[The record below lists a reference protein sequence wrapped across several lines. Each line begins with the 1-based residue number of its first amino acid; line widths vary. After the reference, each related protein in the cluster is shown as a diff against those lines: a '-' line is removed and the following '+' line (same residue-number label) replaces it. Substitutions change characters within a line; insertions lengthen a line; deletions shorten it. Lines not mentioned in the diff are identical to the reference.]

1 MVGVSKEMGLG
12 VGLGVELQVR
22 DSWYGLGLE
31 TGLESWNLV
40 CWTSCILSC
49 HGNYTA
55 GHSSKQLS
63 SSEAC

>member
-12 VGLGVELQVR
+12 VGLGVELQVC

-40 CWTSCILSC
+40 CWTSC
-49 HGNYTA
+49 TVVPW
-55 GHSSKQLS
+55 
-63 SSEAC
+63 

>member
-22 DSWYGLGLE
+22 ENWYGLGLE

-40 CWTSCILSC
+40 CWTSC
-49 HGNYTA
+49 TVMPW
-55 GHSSKQLS
+55 
-63 SSEAC
+63 